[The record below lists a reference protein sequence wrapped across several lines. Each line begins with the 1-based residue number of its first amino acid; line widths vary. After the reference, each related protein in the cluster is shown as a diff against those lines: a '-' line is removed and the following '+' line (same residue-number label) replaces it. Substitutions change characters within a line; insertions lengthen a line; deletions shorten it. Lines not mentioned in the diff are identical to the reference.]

1 MNYFKRKFI
10 ILLYHKIGDYP
21 ENAKFP
27 GLYVSE
33 KNFDKQIKYLKNK
46 GYVFLTLSE
55 MKQLYDNEYCSEPI
69 NANSDLGTQ
78 NDNEY
83 CSKPIN
89 ANSDLGAQ
97 NFAADAVKNEK
108 KKFVSITFDDG
119 SRSIYTKGL
128 EIIKKNNVNATV
140 FMVSD
145 LIGGV
150 NVWDIKNG
158 ELKDEMLKQ
167 DELLEMI
174 KAGIEIGAHTRT
186 HPHLTMIPEENAN
199 KEIAD
204 SKKILEEQ
212 LNININFFAYPY
224 GDYNESVK
232 KLVEKAGFE
241 GAVITKTGIV
251 KRDADFFALRRVAIR
266 HNTDFFKF
274 KRKIFKVKYFY

>member
-21 ENAKFP
+21 EKAKFP

-55 MKQLYDNEYCSEPI
+55 MKQLYDNEYYSDL
-69 NANSDLGTQ
+69 NNLNSDSG
-78 NDNEY
+78 NY
-83 CSKPIN
+83 
-89 ANSDLGAQ
+89 
-97 NFAADAVKNEK
+97 NFAADASKNEK
-108 KKFVSITFDDG
+108 NKFVSITFDDG

-128 EIIKKNNVNATV
+128 KIIKNNNVNATV

-145 LIGGV
+145 LIGDV

-158 ELKDEMLKQ
+158 EIKDEMLKP
-167 DELLEMI
+167 DELREMI

-186 HPHLTMIPEENAN
+186 HPHLTMIPEENAYE
-199 KEIAD
+199 EILD
-204 SKKILEEQ
+204 SKKILEEK

-232 KLVEKAGFE
+232 KLVAKAGFE

-251 KRDADFFALRRVAIR
+251 KNNADFFALRRVAIR

-274 KRKIFKVKYFY
+274 KKKIFKVKYFY